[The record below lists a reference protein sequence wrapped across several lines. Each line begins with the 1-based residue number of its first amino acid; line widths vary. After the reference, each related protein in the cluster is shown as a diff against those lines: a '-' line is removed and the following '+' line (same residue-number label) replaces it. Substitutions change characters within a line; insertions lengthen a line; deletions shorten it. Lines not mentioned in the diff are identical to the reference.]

1 MRVPILAFFVC
12 LLLGACAFSVDATQA
27 RICRLVIPALNPDIE
42 TITVDKTAPD
52 ERRNVI
58 RIDYR
63 VQPRGGP
70 ARNRFVLCQFAG
82 AGLEQAKGNLVGIA
96 TERGPLP
103 EASFYF
109 LKRFWLEARDEPPID
124 PGEPRRLLPEVP
136 FGLAY
141 TLQQF
146 LVALPMAAVYALL
159 ASAYALIY
167 GLVGRII
174 LAFGEIAAVGSL
186 SGVVAVAGILSLSI
200 STPLAG
206 VAVALCVGVGVAAFH
221 GFAIGRF
228 VLAPLRRASG
238 QHVLIATAGLSI
250 ALSEYLRI
258 TQGADTRWLPPV
270 FNAPMELARSNDF
283 TVTVTPVILAAA
295 ALGLCTTLGV
305 VLYLRRSAW
314 GRAWRALSDD
324 PKTAALFGVS
334 IAGVYDRALIIACA
348 CSGMA
353 GVIVT
358 ILFGGMGFAGG
369 FTLGLKAL
377 VAAVLGGIGSVHGA
391 FLGGLFIAAF
401 ETIWSATMPIES
413 RDIAVFSLL
422 AIVLVLRPGGFFGE
436 RLLVPR
442 EV

>member
-1 MRVPILAFFVC
+1 MIRLSILALV
-12 LLLGACAFSVDATQA
+12 LSALLGACTSTDATQA
-27 RICRLVIPALNPDIE
+27 RLCRLVIPALNPE
-42 TITVDKTAPD
+42 AAITVVRTMPGAQ
-52 ERRNVI
+52 RNVI
-58 RIDYR
+58 RVDYTATLG
-63 VQPRGGP
+63 QEP
-70 ARNRFVLCQFAG
+70 ARGRFVLCLFGG
-82 AGLEQAKGNLVGIA
+82 AGLEQAKGELVGVA

-109 LKRFWLEARDEPPID
+109 LKRFWLEARDGPPDD
-124 PGEPRRLLPEVP
+124 PGEPAQALPEVP
-136 FGLAY
+136 FKLAY
-141 TLQQF
+141 GLQQL

-186 SGVVAVAGILSLSI
+186 AGVVAVAGILSLSI

-228 VLAPLRRASG
+228 VLSPLRRASG

-250 ALSEYLRI
+250 AVSEYLRI
-258 TQGADTRWLPPV
+258 TQGAETRWLPPV
-270 FNAPMELARSNDF
+270 FNAPVQIARSQDF
-283 TVTVTPVILAAA
+283 IVTVTPVILAAA
-295 ALGLCTTLGV
+295 ALGLTTTLGV
-305 VLYLRRSAW
+305 VLYLRFSAY

-324 PKTAALFGVS
+324 AKTAALFGVS

-348 CSGMA
+348 CSGLA

-377 VAAVLGGIGSVHGA
+377 VAAVLGGIGSVSGA
-391 FLGGLFIAAF
+391 FLGGLFIAGF

-413 RDIAVFSLL
+413 RDIAVFTLL

-436 RLLVPR
+436 GLLVPR